1 MRQSCR
7 TADYTLPQGHEH
19 QRGSSSIPSIR
30 STCCSYKLRECSGC
44 NMSGATLR
52 KKWEATLR
60 SWPGQPIADCQLQVE
75 KLRRRLKL
83 RGSLGTSVPPV
94 SRAQQSRDLRMMAMF
109 CERSYSQAK
118 NQTQLTEENKA
129 EVLSKISKPVSKMQR
144 VILNTPP
151 GKWKTQLLPPR
162 LEHKCVMVAG
172 LQSIEQVEEL
182 QGFNSTVSKKSLIE
196 HSGRKLK
203 SESKISTGTCSCH
216 RNSSS
221 RCAKSPTHSK
231 SSR

>member
-1 MRQSCR
+1 
-7 TADYTLPQGHEH
+7 
-19 QRGSSSIPSIR
+19 
-30 STCCSYKLRECSGC
+30 
-44 NMSGATLR
+44 MSGATLR

-109 CERSYSQAK
+109 CERRYSQAK
-118 NQTQLTEENKA
+118 NQTQLTDENKA
-129 EVLSKISKPVSKMQR
+129 EVLSYISKPVSKMQR

-151 GKWKTQLLPPR
+151 EMWKTQLLPPR
-162 LEHKCVMVAG
+162 LGHKSVMVAG
-172 LQSIEQVEEL
+172 LQIIEQVAE
-182 QGFNSTVSKKSLIE
+182 QQSFNSTVSKNSLIE
-196 HSGRKLK
+196 HSGRKLF
-203 SESKISTGTCSCH
+203 SESKISIGTCGGH

-231 SSR
+231 S